1 MGSLATWG
9 AIAGGAKGFAEG
21 VEKNEEI
28 KQHKLDQ
35 EREERLLQMRQRH
48 EESMADTR
56 YKRDLSMQQ
65 GEWGQE
71 EKMTEAERNWKAS
84 QETGKQA
91 FESRESAKDRASREK
106 IANIEAESREKS
118 SKSSS
123 KDKWSSGTRKIQTT
137 DENGMPTEKTVQ
149 TMTSPTSNITYV
161 QKGDIWTWDESD
173 GRPNP
178 PVRMPKERDK
188 AEADLLSNPTEANIE
203 GYMRRFGYL
212 PLRVWDEVNKR
223 Q

>member
-1 MGSLATWG
+1 MGTLATWG

-21 VEKNEEI
+21 VEKDQEI

-35 EREERLLQMRQRH
+35 EREERLMQMRMKH
-48 EESMADTR
+48 DESMATTR
-56 YKRDLSMQQ
+56 FDREKEMQTA
-65 GEWGQE
+65 EWGQE

-84 QETGKQA
+84 QETGKQT
-91 FESRESAKDRASREK
+91 FEGQQGALDRASREK
-106 IANIEAESREKS
+106 IANIEADAREKTSKAS
-118 SKSSS
+118 SKN
-123 KDKWSSGTRKIQTT
+123 KWTSGTRKIQGVNE
-137 DENGMPTEKTVQ
+137 DGMPIEKTVQ

-161 QKGDIWTWDESD
+161 QKGDIWTWDESE
-173 GRPNP
+173 GRANP